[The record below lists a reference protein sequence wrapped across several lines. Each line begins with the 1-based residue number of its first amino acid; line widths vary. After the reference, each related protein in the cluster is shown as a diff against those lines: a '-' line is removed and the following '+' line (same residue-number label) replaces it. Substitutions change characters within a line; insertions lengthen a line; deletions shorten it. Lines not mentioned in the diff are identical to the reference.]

1 MLYLDTE
8 TRRQLS
14 RERAARLAEDY
25 RKAQGVR
32 ASRVLRLDVL
42 RACLARLT
50 RRRVPVAVGPGIS
63 LGPRP

>member
-1 MLYLDTE
+1 VLYLDTE

-25 RKAQGVR
+25 QKAQR
-32 ASRVLRLDVL
+32 APSARALRLDLL
-42 RACLARLT
+42 RPCLARLT
-50 RRRVPVAVGPGIS
+50 RRRVRVVAGPGIS